1 MSNPFLGE
9 IKLVSWNLAPKGWAF
24 CNGQILAISQNTAL
38 FSLIGTRYGGDGVT
52 TFALPDLR
60 GMTPV
65 HMGPGFALAQR
76 GGEQAHTLTINEAAT
91 HNHSAVGSSITG
103 DSDIP
108 AGNYL
113 GAADSFYA
121 PLQSNAVKLPPAT
134 IASTGGGQP
143 HNNMQP
149 YLVLS
154 FVIALQGIFPSQ
166 N

>member
-1 MSNPFLGE
+1 MSDQFLGE
-9 IKLVSWNLAPKGWAF
+9 IRLVSWNLAPRGWAF
-24 CNGQILAISQNTAL
+24 CNGQIIAISQNTAL
-38 FSLIGTRYGGDGVT
+38 FSLIGNRYGGDGVT

-65 HMGPGFALAQR
+65 HMGNGLALAQR
-76 GGEQAHTLTINEAAT
+76 GGEQAHTLTVNEAAT
-91 HNHSAVGSSITG
+91 HNHSAAGSSTGG
-103 DSDIP
+103 DSPIP

-113 GAADSFYA
+113 GGADNFYG
-121 PLQSNAVKLPPAT
+121 PLQNATTLPPGT
-134 IASTGGGQP
+134 IGSTGGSQP

-154 FVIALQGIFPSQ
+154 FVIALQGIFPPQ

>member
-1 MSNPFLGE
+1 MSDPFLGE
-9 IKLVSWNLAPKGWAF
+9 IKLVSWNLAPRGWAF

-38 FSLIGTRYGGDGVT
+38 YSLIGTMYGGDGVT

-91 HNHSAVGSSITG
+91 HNHSAVGSSTTG

-108 AGNYL
+108 AENYL
-113 GAADSFYA
+113 GGNEAA
-121 PLQSNAVKLPPAT
+121 LPRLAGGA
-134 IASTGGGQP
+134 ASTK
-143 HNNMQP
+143 
-149 YLVLS
+149 
-154 FVIALQGIFPSQ
+154 
-166 N
+166 

>member
-1 MSNPFLGE
+1 MSEPFLGE
-9 IKLVSWNLAPKGWAF
+9 IKLVSWNLAPRGWAF

-38 FSLIGTRYGGDGVT
+38 YSLIGTMYGGDGVT

-91 HNHSAVGSSITG
+91 HSHSAVGSSITG

-108 AGNYL
+108 AGTYL

-121 PLQSNAVKLPPAT
+121 PLQSNAVKMPPAT

-149 YLVLS
+149 YLTLNS
-154 FVIALQGIFPSQ
+154 CIALQGISPPRS
-166 N
+166 